1 MKNKQSVSQQL
12 KKAGIKGGI
21 AIRRGEWAGE
31 SRPKHVPGADKVRPK
46 GKAPLTLPKET
57 LVMMAKD
64 KSSGMSDK
72 EISKKYAVS
81 TSYIQAS
88 LKTLF
93 LTTKVGKEIL
103 KGVLLDNAVACG
115 MRVRETVDE
124 LQPMQAA
131 IATGIM
137 TQRLIDLDKHTSN
150 QPPDM
155 DLNELAEV
163 GKFLREIRTE
173 VMPLTDADAP
183 IIDISGNHPED

>member
-64 KSSGMSDK
+64 KSSG
-72 EISKKYAVS
+72 
-81 TSYIQAS
+81 
-88 LKTLF
+88 
-93 LTTKVGKEIL
+93 
-103 KGVLLDNAVACG
+103 
-115 MRVRETVDE
+115 
-124 LQPMQAA
+124 
-131 IATGIM
+131 IM